1 MATALLTALL
11 TTLLT
16 ALLRAQ
22 AETRVVQQTLDPV
35 WEQSLDFANVPQL
48 ELWGGTLRLLL
59 YDDDAG
65 RNAAREARGE
75 EVRP

>member
-1 MATALLTALL
+1 MP
-11 TTLLT
+11 
-16 ALLRAQ
+16 Q
-22 AETRVVQQTLDPV
+22 SVDPV
-35 WEQSLDFANVPQL
+35 WEQTMEFRGVQQR

-75 EVRP
+75 EVRLR